1 MRHTPTILVNG
12 SRQSLSKHGAVRTG
26 RSRVACP
33 PAVSGGAAWA
43 SPRCGLRAP
52 GGAAVTFD
60 VGRLPR
66 GYQLGHLLGA
76 SSTLVRAYRGLC
88 TLPPADRLC
97 VFSFHKTERKGN
109 FFSRDLMSAE
119 EAKHS
124 RSRGDRDTE
133 IAVRLC
139 VSR

>member
-1 MRHTPTILVNG
+1 MSHTTQVYILVTG
-12 SRQSLSKHGAVRTG
+12 SQKSLSKHGAVRTG

-97 VFSFHKTERKGN
+97 VFFLSQDGTQGKLLFKG
-109 FFSRDLMSAE
+109 FDE
-119 EAKHS
+119 C
-124 RSRGDRDTE
+124 RGSKAFEVPR
-133 IAVRLC
+133 R
-139 VSR
+139 